1 MATHAPKVNHG
12 LSIPQIN
19 HVDAAAPLRWL
30 SAGWRDFREH
40 PGPSLAYGAMVAL
53 IGLLILM
60 AGASKP
66 LFLLTATTGY
76 LLIAP
81 LLAAGIY
88 ELTRQREQ
96 GKAHPTLMDSFQ
108 GLRKDAS
115 GVVHYGI
122 VLAISF
128 LIWERV
134 ATVSF
139 ALFYGGQIGSFDS
152 FLENFVLSGEF
163 MSVLAVW
170 TIAGAIL
177 ATIVFSLSVVGI
189 PMIVDKNVDIV
200 TAMVTSVKAAQAN
213 KSAMMVW
220 AGIIVALSLIG
231 WATMMVGLLVIMPL
245 LGHATWCAYRE
256 LVGK

>member
-12 LSIPQIN
+12 LSIPQITQ
-19 HVDAAAPLRWL
+19 VDAAAPMRWL
-30 SAGWRDFREH
+30 AKGWEDFREH
-40 PGPSLAYGAMVAL
+40 PGPSLAYGAIVTLA
-53 IGLLILM
+53 GLLILM

-66 LFLLTATTGY
+66 LFLLTATSGY

-96 GKAHPTLMDSFQ
+96 GKAHPTFMDSLR

-115 GVVHYGI
+115 GVIHYGI
-122 VLAISF
+122 VLAIAF
-128 LIWERV
+128 LVWERV

-139 ALFYGGQIGSFDS
+139 ALLYGGEIG
-152 FLENFVLSGEF
+152 NFNSLLQNFMSGEF
-163 MSVLAVW
+163 LAVMAVW
-170 TIAGAIL
+170 AVGGAIL
-177 ATIVFSLSVVGI
+177 ATIVFAVAVVGI

-213 KSAMMVW
+213 RQAMLVW
-220 AGIIVALSLIG
+220 AGIIVVLSIIG
-231 WATMMVGLLVIMPL
+231 WATMMIGLLVIMPL

-256 LVGK
+256 LVGKE